1 MENKKEI
8 VDTEKIQF
16 VPPNQLYPFKDHPFK
31 MRNGEEN
38 EQLLESIRCQGTIEP
53 LIVRPIDD
61 GKYEIVSGHR
71 RYSACVELG
80 IANIPV
86 IVRNLTNEQAISM
99 MVDANI
105 HRENIL
111 PSERAFAYKMK
122 LDAIKNQGIRTDLTS
137 SQPAK
142 RLNSSE
148 VIASSFGIGKDT
160 LYRYIRLTELI
171 PPLIKLV
178 DDGKYEIVSGHRRY
192 SACVEL
198 GIANIPV
205 IVRNLTNEQA
215 ISMMVDANIHREN
228 ILPSEKAFAYKMKLD
243 AIKSQGVRTDLTS
256 SQPAK
261 RLNSSEVI
269 ASSFGIGKDTL
280 YRYIR
285 LTELIPPFLKLV
297 DDGKI
302 ALTPAVELSYLT
314 KEEQHNLMSEI
325 EYSLSTPSLSQAQ
338 RMRSLS
344 RQGRLSKD
352 AIYIVMSEE
361 KANQKEQ
368 VRFMKEDIAKYFPKN
383 YTSKDMSEV
392 IVRLLQNWQHKRERT
407 SREER

>member
-1 MENKKEI
+1 MENKKEK

-16 VPPNQLYPFKDHPFK
+16 VSPKQLYPFKDHPFK

-111 PSERAFAYKMK
+111 PSEKAFAYKMK
-122 LDAIKNQGIRTDLTS
+122 LDAIKSQGIRTDLTF

-171 PPLIKLV
+171 PSL
-178 DDGKYEIVSGHRRY
+178 
-192 SACVEL
+192 
-198 GIANIPV
+198 
-205 IVRNLTNEQA
+205 
-215 ISMMVDANIHREN
+215 
-228 ILPSEKAFAYKMKLD
+228 
-243 AIKSQGVRTDLTS
+243 
-256 SQPAK
+256 
-261 RLNSSEVI
+261 
-269 ASSFGIGKDTL
+269 
-280 YRYIR
+280 
-285 LTELIPPFLKLV
+285 LKLV
-297 DDGKI
+297 DEGKI

-368 VRFMKEDIAKYFPKN
+368 LRFMKEDIAKYFPKN

-392 IVRLLQNWQHKRERT
+392 IVKLLQNWQRKRERT
-407 SREER
+407 SKEER